1 MTMKYIIIHQVG
13 GVYRDNN
20 GVLEV
25 APLYKD
31 NTFYEE
37 EFGEVEEEMIGS
49 ETLTEPYCNA
59 TTFTE
64 LYKIIRSIFIKK

>member
-13 GVYRDNN
+13 SVYRDNN

-37 EFGEVEEEMIGS
+37 EFGEVEDRSNIQKA
-49 ETLTEPYCNA
+49 C
-59 TTFTE
+59 TTSRYGF
-64 LYKIIRSIFIKK
+64 RR

>member
-1 MTMKYIIIHQVG
+1 MKYIIIHQVG
-13 GVYRDNN
+13 SVYRDNN
-20 GVLEV
+20 GILEV

-49 ETLTEPYCNA
+49 ETLSEPYANA
-59 TTFTE
+59 TTFSE
-64 LYKIIRSIFIKK
+64 LYKIIRSIFIKRT